1 MAEWFHSAHL
11 LADLSDCYESKVFTT
26 RNLVCSEAH
35 ICFCFV
41 FFQKHTCTG
50 ENAIVIVSGANLDL
64 RPCDVQQAESLI
76 AVATVVVCQ
85 LEVSPEISLAALQM
99 AKKHGGMYGHA
110 RY

>member
-1 MAEWFHSAHL
+1 MAEWFHFVPL
-11 LADLSDCYESKVFTT
+11 LADLSDCYKSEVFTT
-26 RNLVCSEAH
+26 RSLVCSEAH
-35 ICFCFV
+35 ICFCMPS
-41 FFQKHTCTG
+41 KTHTCTG
-50 ENAIVIVSGANLDL
+50 ENAIVIVSGANLHL
-64 RPCDVQQAESLI
+64 RPSDVQQAESLI